1 MGINHLLQW
10 QQIPKLLLNA
20 FNHNAKA
27 RLNPLH
33 IDS

>member
-10 QQIPKLLLNA
+10 QQIPKLLFNA
-20 FNHNAKA
+20 FNHSAKA
-27 RLNPLH
+27 HLIPLN